1 MCAFPGQQ
9 LTVACRRLTAFVAIA
24 AVALSLNACI
34 TVRLAGDY
42 DQQID
47 ASATDMQKRMDA
59 FLTRLETL
67 PAGDPG
73 RSYGPNQQ
81 FYLDY
86 AVDLRAVETRA
97 RSLPKNSITVQQVQ
111 LMESSV
117 EELRNVHQAQDD
129 VSNAAIGQYGQ
140 LFNTAWT
147 AVLTWELAKKR

>member
-1 MCAFPGQQ
+1 M
-9 LTVACRRLTAFVAIA
+9 LTHAHRRLAAFVGIA
-24 AVALSLNACI
+24 AVALALGACI
-34 TVRLAGDY
+34 TVKLAGDY
-42 DQQID
+42 DEQID

-59 FLTRLETL
+59 FLTRLEIL

-73 RSYGPNQQ
+73 RGYSRNQQ
-81 FYLDY
+81 FYTDY

-97 RSLPKNSITVQQVQ
+97 RSLPKNSITVQQVE

-117 EELRNVHQAQDD
+117 EELRNVHQAQND
-129 VSNAAIGQYGQ
+129 VSNAAIVQYRQ